1 MNDLSSPR
9 PASPL
14 PWAIAGV
21 AGVIALAVLLLGWLP
36 ARSTN
41 EELTQRIAELNREMK
56 KQADAVR
63 AQQQA
68 VQEQQQ
74 KAAELEKSQ
83 ASLKTD
89 LDAKAAQLND
99 AIREKEA
106 LIAEL
111 KEAQRDLTTTLGKEI
126 AAGDVLIQERRGELV
141 IDVADK
147 LLFDEGKAEISDAG
161 KELLKQV
168 AASIKRLPPKLR
180 FQVGGHTD
188 SQRVV
193 SPELVERYPTNWEL
207 STARASNVVRNL
219 QEVGKVPGSKLI
231 AAGFAQYRPASTNNT
246 KAGRQKNRRIEIVV
260 VMPKE

>member
-9 PASPL
+9 SASPL
-14 PWAIAGV
+14 PWAV
-21 AGVIALAVLLLGWLP
+21 AGAAAVVALAVLLLGWLP
-36 ARSTN
+36 SRSSN
-41 EELTQRIAELNREMK
+41 AELTQRITDLNREMK
-56 KQADAVR
+56 KQSDAVR
-63 AQQQA
+63 EKQQA
-68 VQEQQQ
+68 VIDQQQ

-83 ASLKTD
+83 VSLKTD
-89 LDAKAAQLND
+89 LDAKAEQLNE

-111 KEAQRDLTTTLGKEI
+111 KEAQRDLTSTLGKEI

-141 IDVADK
+141 IDVSDR
-147 LLFDEGKAEISDAG
+147 LLFEEGKTEISEPG

-193 SPELVERYPTNWEL
+193 SPELVERFPTNWEL

-219 QEVGKVPGSKLI
+219 QEFGKVPGHKLI

-246 KAGRQKNRRIEIVV
+246 KTGRQKNRRIEIVV